1 MFNIPFRSLSKR
13 YRVECSALIR
23 LRIRGSKSL
32 SQLDSSLNILKLEN
46 MTMTTAPAPGP
57 NEALLATH
65 EQEQLANYIGDFIH
79 YWGFKRIHG
88 QIWTHIYLSQK
99 PLCALDLI
107 KRLKVS
113 KASIS
118 LSLRDL
124 LNYEVIQEHEKD
136 SRGFETFIANPNIME
151 VITNILRVREKKML
165 AEIQM
170 AFSLLNDLEPEQKA
184 KYQIDTKRLELMGKM
199 TNIAQKSL
207 NSMIGMGEISMK
219 AWAAI
224 PFK

>member
-1 MFNIPFRSLSKR
+1 M
-13 YRVECSALIR
+13 A
-23 LRIRGSKSL
+23 
-32 SQLDSSLNILKLEN
+32 SQI
-46 MTMTTAPAPGP
+46 TPPTPP
-57 NEALLATH
+57 NQVLLASQ
-65 EQEQLANYIGDFIH
+65 EQEQLARYIGDFIH

-88 QIWTHIYLSQK
+88 QIWTHIYLSQQ

-113 KASIS
+113 KAAIS

-124 LNYEVIQEHEKD
+124 LHYEVILEHDKD
-136 SRGFETFIANPNIME
+136 SRGFETFIANPNILE
-151 VITNILRVREKKML
+151 VITNILRMREKKML

-170 AFSLLNDLEPEQKA
+170 AYSLLNELEPEQKS
-184 KYQIDTKRLELMGKM
+184 KYRIDPKRLELMGKM
-199 TNIAQKSL
+199 TTIAQKSL